1 MRVHEHWHLIAL
13 EDLDSAKYLFLRSF
27 TTMLFHVQ
35 QSAEKA
41 LKSYIVLKKGS
52 VKRTHDLIELI
63 EICMETDKE
72 FEILRSIVAELN
84 PYQTLGRYPSPTF
97 EKPSQDAMQDLI
109 NQSEFIFNFV
119 IHRIS
124 KK

>member
-1 MRVHEHWHLIAL
+1 MRIHEHWHLIAL
-13 EDLDSAKYLFLRSF
+13 EDLDSAKYLSLLSF

-72 FEILRSIVAELN
+72 FETLRSIVAELN

-97 EKPSQDAMQDLI
+97 EKPCQEAMRNLI

-119 IHRIS
+119 TNHIDKI
-124 KK
+124 